1 MIVYSREE
9 EFVMVKQHE
18 HGRLAGEFA
27 KQLKEEWLRESAWKN
42 DFLFA
47 VAEHD
52 RSWVDMDEVPLWNDI
67 RNKPYGVEDLPL
79 LLRLPFY
86 LRGLQE
92 LGAES
97 EYAGLLVNMHYTSFQ
112 PGLMANMV
120 GGMHERALPL
130 IESVKR
136 EQIRLQLKLG
146 FLESEARQVLD
157 QHLGLLQLCDELS
170 LYVCVQKPGTP
181 KDQEKLPY
189 KDGFMSTSS
198 FLNGSKTVP
207 CWLSSDR
214 LELAPSPFRDE
225 ATFSYKAKQVSKN
238 RIGEVGLAPA
248 YWEASEQEVVFT
260 IC

>member
-1 MIVYSREE
+1 MIVYSRED

-27 KQLKEEWLRESAWKN
+27 KQLKEEWLGESEWKH
-42 DFLFA
+42 DFLHA

-79 LLRLPFY
+79 LLRMPFY

-92 LGAES
+92 LGTES
-97 EYAGLLVNMHYTSFQ
+97 VYAGLLVNMHYTSFQ

-130 IESVKR
+130 LESVKR

-146 FLESEARQVLD
+146 LLEGESQQVLK
-157 QHLGLLQLCDELS
+157 QHLSLLQLCDELS
-170 LYVCVQKPGTP
+170 LYVCVQEPGTP
-181 KDQEKLPY
+181 KEQEKLPY

-198 FLNGSKTVP
+198 FLNGAKTVP
-207 CWLSSDR
+207 RWLSPDR
-214 LELAPSPFRDE
+214 LELAPSPFRNE
-225 ATFSYKAKQVSKN
+225 TAFSFRAKHVSRN
-238 RIGEVGLAPA
+238 RIREVGLAPA